1 MILRDSGAVR
11 VASCFSG
18 RQILDSDYWR
28 FWTSDMW
35 RFLSADYCLDH
46 RVDKVLGRES
56 PDYSAFTGHSFG
68 YLQRGA
74 DSRLKRASGTTS
86 GYTYHHRDNKVPRV
100 SG

>member
-1 MILRDSGAVR
+1 
-11 VASCFSG
+11 
-18 RQILDSDYWR
+18 
-28 FWTSDMW
+28 MW

-86 GYTYHHRDNKVPRV
+86 GYTCHHQDNNVLRV